1 MKAGVS
7 TSPCAV
13 GSTPARASPSV
24 AVTEKTLKRRLPG
37 QVPGRVPI

>member
-1 MKAGVS
+1 MNAGVS

-13 GSTPARASPSV
+13 RSTPVRASPSV

-37 QVPGRVPI
+37 RVPI